1 MAFLVLFGGLIF
13 LVRLATALNNGLAVT
28 PQMGWDDWNAF
39 GCSLSQSLILSTASV
54 IKNTGLRDLGYHYII
69 LDDCWS
75 SGRGSDGALIPD
87 TTKFPNGMSYLGAQ
101 LHADS
106 FGFGIYSSAGTK
118 TFLTWQREKCAGYPG
133 SLGYETIDANTFASW
148 GVDYLKYDNCNNNGE
163 AGSQAASS
171 DRYEAMEQA
180 LAASG
185 RQILYAICNWGQD
198 QPWVWGPSV
207 GNSWRITG
215 DISDNFNTGNSACA
229 VPNYGGYECSV
240 TQIMSMQATIS
251 SYSVKGGWNDLDMLE
266 VGNGGMSDSEYV
278 AHFSMWSVSKSPLI
292 MGNDM
297 SKLTASAY
305 SILANPAIIAV
316 NQDPLGVAAT
326 YRWTRN
332 NVQLWSGPLVS
343 TTGSSINDV
352 VVVLFNN
359 GGSSTTASATLS
371 DIFGSLKVPLS
382 QFEIRDLWASRLN
395 DSQAQAILND
405 GATAHPSWFYNATAQ
420 SYSTGLSQ
428 GNSMLLG
435 GVIGTVSGAAGTISQ
450 SIPGTGCRVFR
461 LRAISGT
468 ATTTT
473 TSASS
478 ATGSSTQPQQT
489 KWGQC
494 GGQGWTG
501 QTQCVPPSTC
511 QAQNRKCLPSGPIGH
526 CLTYILT
533 ECFVILPEWY
543 SQCL

>member
-1 MAFLVLFGGLIF
+1 MMVSVVLGGLIS
-13 LVRLATALNNGLAVT
+13 LVRVAAALKNGLAET
-28 PQMGWDDWNAF
+28 PQMGWDNWNAF
-39 GCSLSQSLILSTASV
+39 GCSLSQNLILSTAST
-54 IKNTGLRDLGYHYII
+54 IKKSGLRDLGYQYIV

-75 SGRGSDGALIPD
+75 SGRASNGALIPD
-87 TTKFPNGMSYLGAQ
+87 ATKFPNGMGYLGSQ
-101 LHADS
+101 LHADG

-118 TFLTWQREKCAGYPG
+118 TCAGYPG
-133 SLGYETIDANTFASW
+133 SLGYETIDANTWASW

-171 DRYEAMEQA
+171 ARYEVMEKA

-185 RQILYAICNWGQD
+185 RPILYAICNWGQD

-215 DISDNFNTGNSACA
+215 DISDHFNTGYSTCP
-229 VPNYGGYECSV
+229 VPNSGGYDCSV

-266 VGNGGMSDSEYV
+266 VGNGGMIDSEYV
-278 AHFSMWSVSKSPLI
+278 AHFSMWSAAKSPLI

-297 SKLTASAY
+297 SKLTASGY

-343 TTGSSINDV
+343 TTGSSTNDV

-359 GGSSTTASATLS
+359 GGSATTASATLS
-371 DIFGSLKVPLS
+371 DIFGSSNVPSS
-382 QFEIRDLWASRLN
+382 QFEIRDLWASRLS

-405 GATAHPSWFYNATAQ
+405 GAAAHASWFYNATAQ
-420 SYSTGLSQ
+420 SYATGLAQ

-435 GVIGTVSGAAGTISQ
+435 GVVGTVSGASGTISQ
-450 SIPGTGCRVFR
+450 SIPATGCRVFR

-468 ATTTT
+468 STTTAATTTT
-473 TSASS
+473 SV
-478 ATGSSTQPQQT
+478 SSTTSSSNQPQQT

-501 QTQCVPPSTC
+501 PTQCVPPSTC
-511 QAQNRKCLPSGPIGH
+511 QVQNQ
-526 CLTYILT
+526 
-533 ECFVILPEWY
+533 WY